1 MKRILYILT
10 FWLPAIVWILIVML
24 EPILFRI
31 HELFYLVSAFIPF
44 LSLMIIVYFALI
56 YAVKRSKRNKL
67 VCLIVLVINLVKYTD
82 HWVSFRTSALE
93 NGIELNVL
101 TWNVQRLGTLSN
113 NQVSATNLKQLSMTL
128 NSSKADVI
136 VIQEIS
142 KKQTFQLIDDLLMDI
157 ENMQWSNYYPGSK
170 GGLAIL
176 LLEDNDWSLNN
187 KQITDLPP
195 SWKCVYSE
203 LKHRTGQKINVF
215 GVHIA
220 PPKVTDFEVRKAT
233 KKILLGERSGIK
245 NILRRYVRQ
254 AKIQTKQVDKINNLV
269 SKFNDPTI
277 IAGDFN
283 STCQLPLH
291 RELRENL
298 NDSWLT
304 GGVGIGAT
312 RYWAGVLPFRI
323 DYIYATKNI
332 EITTTNIGKSEFSD
346 HNPVFSKLFI
356 KEQKL

>member
-1 MKRILYILT
+1 
-10 FWLPAIVWILIVML
+10 ML

-82 HWVSFRTSALE
+82 HWVSFRTSAPE

-101 TWNVQRLGTLSN
+101 TWNVQRLGALSN

-142 KKQTFQLIDDLLMDI
+142 KGQTFQLINHIKMDSK
-157 ENMQWSNYYPGSK
+157 NMQWSNYYPGSK

-176 LLEDNDWSLNN
+176 LLEDNDWSLSN

-203 LKHRTGQKINVF
+203 LKHSTGQKVNIF

-220 PPKVTDFEVRKAT
+220 PPKVTAIQVTNVT
-233 KKILLGERSGIK
+233 KKILLGQHSGIK

-291 RELRENL
+291 RKIRENL
-298 NDSWLT
+298 NDTWLK